1 MSEIDERIK
10 SISVKE
16 DMEVLMSSDDSL
28 SEEFKIKAA
37 TIFEAA
43 VKTKIRSEI
52 ERIDEQVKSEKETE
66 METFKDELTE
76 KVDTYLNY
84 VVEEW
89 TKENELAIEL
99 SLIHI

>member
-1 MSEIDERIK
+1 MTEQSLSLEDRIRDIDVE
-10 SISVKE
+10 E
-16 DMEVLMSSDDSL
+16 DVMALVGEDDEL
-28 SEEFKIKAA
+28 SEEFKVKAA

-43 VKTKIRSEI
+43 VKSRVRSEI
-52 ERIDEQVKSEKETE
+52 ERIQDEIYSEAVIEVDAY
-66 METFKDELTE
+66 KDDLTE

-89 TKENELAIEL
+89 L